1 MYTVKNWVRYLI
13 QEGKL
18 YLSSIK
24 PTKDM
29 GNNFKNKPELL
40 RRDITEKTITNEIP
54 PPVGVGFTCELL
66 ELGLS
71 IKYFLRNFIR

>member
-1 MYTVKNWVRYLI
+1 
-13 QEGKL
+13 
-18 YLSSIK
+18 
-24 PTKDM
+24 M

-40 RRDITEKTITNEIP
+40 RIDITEKTITNEIP

-71 IKYFLRNFIR
+71 IKNFLRNFIKQSKRKQVEKNPNKNIKKLYI